1 MVTERANA
9 KINLFLSVGETR
21 ADGYHDLASAMQTV
35 SLCDTLTIQYL
46 PGEFTKIRMEISG
59 ADGLPTDCRN
69 LAYRAAEAFL
79 KKTGRR
85 GEVEIKLTKRI
96 PMAAGLGG
104 GSADAAAVLRG
115 LNKLCG
121 SPLSKE
127 ELCALGEALGAD
139 VPFCILGGCAY
150 ATGVGERLLP
160 FSSLPQDLV
169 FVVACG
175 GEGVSTKEAYALID
189 ESREAKKGFFQAPA
203 PDLFSDALAGEELAR
218 ILPYFCNDFEGVIEP
233 LRPTVTEI
241 KSAMKDCGAI
251 FSMMSGSGPSV
262 FGIFPDL
269 QSGDSACQTLQKR
282 GIAAF
287 LCHPAKAYFP
297 N

>member
-9 KINLFLSVGETR
+9 KINLFLSVGKRR
-21 ADGYHDLASAMQTV
+21 ADGYHDLVSAMQTL

-46 PGEFTKIRMEISG
+46 PGEFTKIRLEISG

-69 LAYRAAEAFL
+69 LAYRAVEAFL

-121 SPLSKE
+121 HPLSKE
-127 ELCALGEALGAD
+127 TLCALGETLGAD

-150 ATGVGERLLP
+150 ATGVGDRLTPLA
-160 FSSLPQDLV
+160 SLPQDLV

-175 GEGVSTKEAYALID
+175 GEGVSTKEAYGLID
-189 ESREAKKGFFQAPA
+189 ESREANKAFSQVPA
-203 PDLFSDALAGEELAR
+203 PDAFSDLLAKEDLDLV
-218 ILPYFCNDFEGVIEP
+218 LPYFSNDFEGVIEH

-241 KSAMKDCGAI
+241 KTAMKNRGAT
-251 FSMMSGSGPSV
+251 FAMMSGSGPSV

-269 QSGDSACQTLQKR
+269 QSGDAACKEFESR

-287 LCHPAKAYFP
+287 LCHPAKAYFQ